1 MTAHRLRSPL
11 IVLFIVVAIGT
22 PWRSMAQQ
30 PIRIGASMSVTGSY
44 AEQGAYGRE
53 GYLLWQKHV
62 NGQGGVL
69 GRKADFVIYDDGSDP
84 QVAVRLYEKLI
95 AEDKVD
101 AVMGPYSS
109 PITEAVANVTEK
121 HRKIMIAPMA
131 SATSIWEKGRRY
143 IFMMLSP
150 SELFLEGFID
160 LAARN
165 GLNTIALIYEGT
177 LFPKAAA
184 KGSMELAQKKGM
196 GVVLYEAYPKGK
208 GDFAAL
214 VGKVKAA
221 QPDALGMVVANAGD
235 PAAITRQMKKL
246 DVNVKMLCASHS
258 FLPGYYKLV
267 GKLGEFVY
275 GSSIWE
281 PHLPYPGNQEF
292 VEAYH
297 KEFGRAPSGPAATS
311 YAGCQLLCES
321 VQRAGSLNADK
332 VREELL
338 RLRTATVFGSFA
350 VDERGFQIGHKM
362 VTTQWQDGKQVVV
375 WPDEAATGKPRFPT
389 PLWSGR

>member
-1 MTAHRLRSPL
+1 M
-11 IVLFIVVAIGT
+11 
-22 PWRSMAQQ
+22 
-30 PIRIGASMSVTGSY
+30 TGSF
-44 AEQGAYGRE
+44 AEQGGYGRE
-53 GYLLWQKHV
+53 GYLLSQKHI
-62 NGQGGVL
+62 NEQGGVL
-69 GRKADFVIYDDGSDP
+69 GRKVDFVIYDDGSDP

-121 HRKIMIAPMA
+121 HRKLMIAPMA
-131 SATSIWEKGRRY
+131 STTSIWEKGRRY

-150 SELFLEGFID
+150 SELFMEGLID

-165 GLNTIALIYEGT
+165 GLKTIALIYEDT
-177 LFPKAAA
+177 LFPKGAA
-184 KGSMELAQKKGM
+184 KGSVELAKKKGM

-214 VGKVKAA
+214 VAKVKAA
-221 QPDALGMVVANAGD
+221 QPDVFGVIVANADD
-235 PAAITRQMKKL
+235 PAAITRQMKEL
-246 DVNVKMLCASHS
+246 DVNVKMFGASHS
-258 FLPGYYKLV
+258 FLPKYYKLV

-281 PHLPYPGNQEF
+281 ADLPYPGNQEF
-292 VEAYH
+292 VNAYQ
-297 KEFGRAPSGPAATS
+297 KEFNRAPSGPAAGS

-321 VQRAGSLNADK
+321 IRRAGSLDADK

-338 RLRTATVFGSFA
+338 RLRTTTVFGSFA
-350 VDERGFQIGHKM
+350 VDERGLQIGHKM
-362 VTTQWQDGKQVVV
+362 VMIQWQDGKQVLV
-375 WPDEAATGKPRFPT
+375 WPYEAATGKPRFPT
-389 PLWSGR
+389 PPWSGR